1 MKIEDLGTFL
11 VLYKHRNFSDAAKEL
26 FITQSALTKRLQSLQ
41 QEVGTELI
49 STSNRRRVEI
59 TERGEVFCY
68 YAKVIINEYE
78 LMQNEIKQYGQ
89 MKRGHLWVA
98 GIPGISLYG
107 LTEAVS
113 RLMHD
118 YPTINVRIEEIEG
131 DTVLSRLGANAID
144 VGILRDLQSNHLNR
158 SVYRRV
164 PIARDELKVILPAS
178 APQASS
184 PSLTMSD
191 LRGYDFVL
199 LNKGSGVYE
208 TVINLCREAGFT
220 PDVLLYS
227 THIGTVMQVVDVPNR
242 VTFLFGRPAEAYIN
256 SRLVMRSFATPIYSD
271 LEFVYVPD
279 QNREVVELFLRY
291 VQSRSLERP
300 SHPLIAGDPSSGR
313 NDPGR

>member
-1 MKIEDLGTFL
+1 MKIEDLKAFL
-11 VLYKHRNFSDAAKEL
+11 VLYEHRNFSDAAREL
-26 FITQSALTKRLQSLQ
+26 FITQSALSKRLQSLQ
-41 QEVGTELI
+41 QEVGAELI

-68 YAKVIINEYE
+68 YAKAVVTEIEF
-78 LMQNEIKQYGQ
+78 MQNEIKQYGQ

-98 GIPGISLYG
+98 SIPVVSPYG
-107 LTEAVS
+107 LTEAFS
-113 RLMHD
+113 RFMYD
-118 YPTINVRIEEIEG
+118 YPTINVRLEETEG
-131 DTVLSRLGANAID
+131 DTLLSRLGANAID

-184 PSLTMSD
+184 LSLAMAD

-199 LNKGSGVYE
+199 LNKGSGIYE
-208 TVINLCREAGFT
+208 TVIHLCREAGFT
-220 PDVLLYS
+220 PNVLFYS
-227 THIGTVMQVVDVPNR
+227 THISTLMRVVDAPNR
-242 VTFLFGRPAEAYIN
+242 VTFLFEHSARPHMS
-256 SRLVMRSFATPIYSD
+256 SRLAMRAFAQPIHSD
-271 LEFVYVPD
+271 LEFVYLPD

-300 SHPLIAGDPSSGR
+300 NRLISAD
-313 NDPGR
+313 